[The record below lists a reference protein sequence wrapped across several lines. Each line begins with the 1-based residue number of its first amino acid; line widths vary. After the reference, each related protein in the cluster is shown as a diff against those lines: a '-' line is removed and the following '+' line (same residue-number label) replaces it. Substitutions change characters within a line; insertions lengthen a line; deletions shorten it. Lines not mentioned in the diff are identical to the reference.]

1 MKQFNR
7 TILPIVLLL
16 VMMICMISL
25 LIFGL
30 NRSHNAG
37 RSENSESVTDAEFDL
52 SDNTVVMDTT
62 EEKEPELR
70 TVKVEIKKQ
79 GDLVEKDEYNGL
91 NLEDNG
97 LPYAIKV
104 NRQENIVTVYELDS
118 QGYYTIPVK
127 VMCCSVSEDDTTPIG
142 LFNTSDR
149 FEWALLIGGV
159 YGQYAYKIYRGILF
173 HSVPYVTNSHS
184 QLETWEYNK
193 LGTGASLGCVRLCVA
208 DAKWIYENCPVG
220 TQVEIFDSDYYGP
233 LGKPQPAYVLE
244 DDENPGWD
252 PTDMTAG
259 NPYMTE
265 GQIFG
270 IRDHTIQVGEP
281 FDEMSGVMAFST
293 DLEDVTP
300 MLTVEGK
307 VDNQAAGDYQL
318 KYTFDDHGQPV
329 TASIVITVEDNEA
342 PVITMAPEDMV
353 ITGYNGDTDKL
364 TELIGRYVTAYDG
377 EIQMTM
383 VKDVTAA
390 SGRILDGTI
399 LIDTSKVEVE
409 PGSYEV
415 YISAIDTS
423 NNSSNKVTVKVQ
435 IVD

>member
-281 FDEMSGVMAFST
+281 FDEMSGVMAFSS
-293 DLEDVTP
+293 DMEDVTSLL
-300 MLTVEGK
+300 MVEGE
-307 VDNQAAGDYQL
+307 VDNQIAGDYQL